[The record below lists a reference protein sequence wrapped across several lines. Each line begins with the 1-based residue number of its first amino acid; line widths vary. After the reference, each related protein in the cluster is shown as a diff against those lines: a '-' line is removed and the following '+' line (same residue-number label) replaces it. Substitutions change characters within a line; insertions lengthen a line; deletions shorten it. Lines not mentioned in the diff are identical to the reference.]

1 MSDTTSDKEWQR
13 MATSG
18 ATGDNECYN
27 EWERMTTSNNEWPF
41 RLVLLFR
48 IREESTIKHPKEN
61 SLNLKED
68 LEEKRN
74 IELRAEG
81 SA

>member
-1 MSDTTSDKEWQR
+1 
-13 MATSG
+13 
-18 ATGDNECYN
+18 
-27 EWERMTTSNNEWPF
+27 MTTSNNEWPF

-81 SA
+81 SAQEETLTVKAGTAEAVVCRFS

>member
-1 MSDTTSDKEWQR
+1 
-13 MATSG
+13 
-18 ATGDNECYN
+18 
-27 EWERMTTSNNEWPF
+27 MTTSNNEWPF
-41 RLVLLFR
+41 WLVLLFR